1 VAYDNDGNATQIAS
15 QLMTYDAEDR
25 QVTATGAGAAAQY
38 VYDGEGRRVQKVLG
52 GVTTNYVY
60 DAQDQ
65 LAAEYAPQPAA
76 SDCGTPICY
85 FTEDHLGSTRLVTD
99 TGGNVAK
106 RFDYLPFGEE
116 IFAGVGGRTISEG
129 YLSTPDPLN
138 PKFTGKLR
146 DNETGLDFFEAR
158 YFSGAQGR
166 WTSPD
171 AINLTD
177 ARVLN
182 PSNTL
187 NKYIYGGNN
196 PLKYVDPDGR
206 DITVFYTNSGPAGH
220 FWMAAYDQDT
230 DSFAV
235 KDFGPSTDANPAL
248 KMLGVDVPGDM
259 NYASHMKSADDVRK
273 YASLTIQTNPED
285 TQRAIALMNDPTMNM
300 NLNVYSWRG
309 PNCTTV
315 CRDILWQILGANAV
329 GTGVRPIDLWS
340 ALFKYYNHGAKVQSA
355 PGKDYGKPRYPTDP
369 FTFVW
374 YELEKQRKPQKPHV
388 TSKIHYDVK
397 PSGEKHCSAGALN
410 GSGEGC

>member
-1 VAYDNDGNATQIAS
+1 VPPAPRKQLARREPSFEIPPAIHSAEVQCAPRNTAFHPLPGLLAEAWLTEKPHQGVRTQNATLHQAIAVS
-15 QLMTYDAEDR
+15 KPLTASGLQACGYDS
-25 QVTATGAGAAAQY
+25 
-38 VYDGEGRRVQKVLG
+38 GRR
-52 GVTTNYVY
+52 
-60 DAQDQ
+60 
-65 LAAEYAPQPAA
+65 
-76 SDCGTPICY
+76 SR
-85 FTEDHLGSTRLVTD
+85 S
-99 TGGNVAK
+99 
-106 RFDYLPFGEE
+106 
-116 IFAGVGGRTISEG
+116 
-129 YLSTPDPLN
+129 
-138 PKFTGKLR
+138 TGKLR